1 MGNIVEFKNVYKSY
15 GKKDVLTDLNVSIPK
30 GKIIGLLGPN
40 GSGKSTMIKLI
51 NGLLQPNKGEI
62 KINGMKPSIKTKKIV
77 SYLPE
82 RTYLNDWM
90 KVKDILEG
98 LKFEV
103 VSNKNFDEK
112 VVIFSN
118 FPDEELQ
125 MMVSIAKVIT
135 ENPIMAVVTE
145 TSKEWQFNY
154 LVEHLLEEREWYR
167 SMQGGKA

>member
-1 MGNIVEFKNVYKSY
+1 MSMLNNSKAILTYGLNEKETKDFQATGHKVINISNEMAS
-15 GKKDVLTDLNVSIPK
+15 
-30 GKIIGLLGPN
+30 
-40 GSGKSTMIKLI
+40 
-51 NGLLQPNKGEI
+51 
-62 KINGMKPSIKTKKIV
+62 
-77 SYLPE
+77 
-82 RTYLNDWM
+82 M

-103 VSNKNFDEK
+103 VSKKNFDEK

-154 LVEHLLEEREWYR
+154 LVEHLIEERELYR

>member
-1 MGNIVEFKNVYKSY
+1 MSMLNNSKAILTYGLNEKETKDFQATGHKVININNEMAS
-15 GKKDVLTDLNVSIPK
+15 
-30 GKIIGLLGPN
+30 
-40 GSGKSTMIKLI
+40 
-51 NGLLQPNKGEI
+51 
-62 KINGMKPSIKTKKIV
+62 
-77 SYLPE
+77 
-82 RTYLNDWM
+82 M

-154 LVEHLLEEREWYR
+154 LVEHLIEEREWYI

>member
-1 MGNIVEFKNVYKSY
+1 MNMLNNSKAILTY
-15 GKKDVLTDLNVSIPK
+15 GLNEKETKDFQATGHKVINVS
-30 GKIIGLLGPN
+30 
-40 GSGKSTMIKLI
+40 SEMTS
-51 NGLLQPNKGEI
+51 
-62 KINGMKPSIKTKKIV
+62 
-77 SYLPE
+77 
-82 RTYLNDWM
+82 M

-112 VVIFSN
+112 VLIFSN

-125 MMVSIAKVIT
+125 MMVSIAKVIA

-154 LVEHLLEEREWYR
+154 LVEHLIEEREWHR
-167 SMQGGKA
+167 KMQGGRA

>member
-1 MGNIVEFKNVYKSY
+1 MSMLNNSKAILTYGLNEKETKDFQATGHKVINI
-15 GKKDVLTDLNVSIPK
+15 
-30 GKIIGLLGPN
+30 
-40 GSGKSTMIKLI
+40 
-51 NGLLQPNKGEI
+51 
-62 KINGMKPSIKTKKIV
+62 
-77 SYLPE
+77 
-82 RTYLNDWM
+82 
-90 KVKDILEG
+90 
-98 LKFEV
+98 
-103 VSNKNFDEK
+103 SNE

-154 LVEHLLEEREWYR
+154 LVEHLIEEREWYR

>member
-1 MGNIVEFKNVYKSY
+1 MSMLNNSKA
-15 GKKDVLTDLNVSIPK
+15 VLTYGLNEKETKDFQATGHKV
-30 GKIIGLLGPN
+30 
-40 GSGKSTMIKLI
+40 I
-51 NGLLQPNKGEI
+51 NISNE
-62 KINGMKPSIKTKKIV
+62 MAS
-77 SYLPE
+77 
-82 RTYLNDWM
+82 M

-103 VSNKNFDEK
+103 VSKKNFDEK

-154 LVEHLLEEREWYR
+154 LVEHLIEEREWYR

>member
-1 MGNIVEFKNVYKSY
+1 MSMLNNSKAILTYGLNEKETKDFQATGHKVINISNEMAS
-15 GKKDVLTDLNVSIPK
+15 
-30 GKIIGLLGPN
+30 
-40 GSGKSTMIKLI
+40 
-51 NGLLQPNKGEI
+51 
-62 KINGMKPSIKTKKIV
+62 
-77 SYLPE
+77 
-82 RTYLNDWM
+82 M
-90 KVKDILEG
+90 KVK
-98 LKFEV
+98 V
-103 VSNKNFDEK
+103 VSKKNFDEK

-154 LVEHLLEEREWYR
+154 LVEHLIEEREWYR

>member
-1 MGNIVEFKNVYKSY
+1 MSMLNNSKAILTYGLNEKETKDFQATGHKVININNEMAS
-15 GKKDVLTDLNVSIPK
+15 
-30 GKIIGLLGPN
+30 
-40 GSGKSTMIKLI
+40 
-51 NGLLQPNKGEI
+51 
-62 KINGMKPSIKTKKIV
+62 
-77 SYLPE
+77 
-82 RTYLNDWM
+82 M

-154 LVEHLLEEREWYR
+154 LVEHLIEESEWDR

>member
-1 MGNIVEFKNVYKSY
+1 MSMLNNSKAILTYGLNEKETKDFQATGHKGINI
-15 GKKDVLTDLNVSIPK
+15 
-30 GKIIGLLGPN
+30 
-40 GSGKSTMIKLI
+40 
-51 NGLLQPNKGEI
+51 
-62 KINGMKPSIKTKKIV
+62 
-77 SYLPE
+77 
-82 RTYLNDWM
+82 
-90 KVKDILEG
+90 
-98 LKFEV
+98 KFEV
-103 VSNKNFDEK
+103 VSKKNFDEK

-154 LVEHLLEEREWYR
+154 LVEHLIEEREWYR